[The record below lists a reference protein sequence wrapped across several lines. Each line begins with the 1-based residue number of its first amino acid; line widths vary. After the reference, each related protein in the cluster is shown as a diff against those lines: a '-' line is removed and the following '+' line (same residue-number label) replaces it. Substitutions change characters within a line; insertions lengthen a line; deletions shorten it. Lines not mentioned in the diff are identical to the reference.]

1 MSANAPRTS
10 LTPRQRRFVK
20 EVLQD
25 PSSFKEA
32 AIRAGYSPTS
42 AHVAAARLLRHPAV
56 RSELAKHFVDA
67 EGEVSQALM
76 ATLLRLRG
84 MVEKGTDGK
93 FLRAAKLLLEYSK
106 LASGILG
113 LEFKVREQQKGS
125 TELDLAQHAQTDPEE
140 LLAQAKEEVRRLEEL
155 IRLRAQSH

>member
-1 MSANAPRTS
+1 MADLPPTTPRTS
-10 LTPRQRRFVK
+10 LTPRQKRFVK

-32 AIRAGYSPTS
+32 AIRAGYSPAS
-42 AHVAAARLLRHPAV
+42 AHVAATRLLRHPAV

-76 ATLLRLRG
+76 STLLRLRG

-113 LEFKVREQQKGS
+113 LEFKIREQQK
-125 TELDLAQHAQTDPEE
+125 
-140 LLAQAKEEVRRLEEL
+140 RC
-155 IRLRAQSH
+155 